1 MFSLAL
7 KNIFFY
13 KSRSITTF
21 ILIFISTFFFIIY
34 VAMMDGGHNS
44 ILKNALKVYTGAIE
58 IYKKG
63 YREEGGNEYFIQDVN
78 SIEKVLKNIRGIKS
92 FTARYETYG
101 LLASKNYS
109 SAGMIVGINPPKECY
124 NSTLKDALIKGSY
137 LNKQSKNCLYMG
149 SALAKRVHIKLHDR
163 VSFIGSASDGSFVA
177 DIFRVCGLFKTGAYS
192 FDSSSAFVNR
202 HYFDRLMLSKNMAS
216 YITVNLNDLSEVDRV
231 TKAIVAELDTKK
243 YEVLSWKV
251 LMHSMVEAMR
261 VDTLFGYISIS
272 LFFVVIFFVI
282 MIFSFINIT
291 SRLHEFGLLR
301 CIGLSHSNI
310 IALLFWEI
318 FIIATVAIF
327 MATPFAASVA
337 YYYSIHPILFEG
349 ISKTYKEYGI
359 VSDSLNF
366 SFDIFTISWN
376 VGVVYVLSF
385 LSIIYPINYINK
397 FTPLEASQHV

>member
-1 MFSLAL
+1 MFSLAV

-21 ILIFISTFFFIIY
+21 VLIFISSFFFIVY
-34 VAMMDGGHNS
+34 VAMMDGGHS
-44 ILKNALKVYTGAIE
+44 AILKNALKVYTGAIE
-58 IYKKG
+58 IYKRG
-63 YREEGGNEYFIQDVN
+63 YREKGGNEYLIRDV
-78 SIEKVLKNIRGIKS
+78 SSVEKVLKNIKGIKS
-92 FTARYETYG
+92 FSSRYETYG

-109 SAGMIVGINPPKECY
+109 SAAMIVGINPQKEAY
-124 NSTLKDALIKGSY
+124 NSTLKDALIEGSY
-137 LNKQSKNCLYMG
+137 LNKQAKNCLYMG
-149 SALAKRVHIKLHDR
+149 NTLAKRVHIKLHDS
-163 VSFIGSASDGSFVA
+163 VSFIGSASDGSFAA
-177 DIFRVCGLFKTGAYS
+177 DIFRVCGLFKTGAYT
-192 FDSSSAFVNR
+192 FDSSAAFVNR
-202 HYFDRLMLSKNMAS
+202 PYFDTLMLSQNMAS
-216 YITVNLNDLSEVDRV
+216 YITVNVDDLSQVDTI
-231 TKAIVAELDTKK
+231 TKAIAAKLEGKK

-251 LMHSMVEAMR
+251 LMHSMVEAMK
-261 VDTLFGYISIS
+261 VDSIFGYISIS

-376 VGVVYVLSF
+376 VGVIYLLSF
-385 LSIIYPINYINK
+385 LSIIYPLNYINK
-397 FTPLEASQHV
+397 FTPLEASRHV